1 MDNNKLKV
9 TFYFLTLIVLVKWG
23 TDIFLN
29 TANPFALLL
38 ATCLFSWYS
47 FVALSNPQTTKVN
60 NTSNLVYPW
69 IHAFVGIFGIFTATE
84 ELRKLWIKF
93 SDYARYSDVI
103 PQLKS
108 QCNWF
113 FSGQFPY
120 QEVTEV
126 GHHPFPVYMP
136 FHWFP
141 VQISNLLGIDVR
153 WSSIIMLAIATGL
166 SGFLLSRYYTK
177 VSIKLSIPG
186 MLLFALPLWAFV
198 LEDEHEIALSLE
210 GIVTAWYLVL
220 AVGLA
225 TKNHIVIT
233 IGLIGAVLSRYSLLF
248 WLPAFA
254 LLLWLNVPKRISIL
268 MWGSVIL
275 SVLVFFVFPFW
286 VKEPNLV
293 HRILD
298 YYYGAADNSWL
309 RPDEYTFKDGLSFNI
324 HFRNWLP
331 GTPIENKGLRTFPQV
346 ITELIICGL
355 GVYFYQKKWKNNVD
369 LYTFSLILLFFMIM
383 ILYLFSPMLFQY
395 YLLMPLSVSALIT
408 WLVIVK

>member
-1 MDNNKLKV
+1 
-9 TFYFLTLIVLVKWG
+9 
-23 TDIFLN
+23 
-29 TANPFALLL
+29 
-38 ATCLFSWYS
+38 
-47 FVALSNPQTTKVN
+47 
-60 NTSNLVYPW
+60 
-69 IHAFVGIFGIFTATE
+69 
-84 ELRKLWIKF
+84 
-93 SDYARYSDVI
+93 
-103 PQLKS
+103 
-108 QCNWF
+108 
-113 FSGQFPY
+113 
-120 QEVTEV
+120 
-126 GHHPFPVYMP
+126 
-136 FHWFP
+136 
-141 VQISNLLGIDVR
+141 
-153 WSSIIMLAIATGL
+153 
-166 SGFLLSRYYTK
+166 
-177 VSIKLSIPG
+177 